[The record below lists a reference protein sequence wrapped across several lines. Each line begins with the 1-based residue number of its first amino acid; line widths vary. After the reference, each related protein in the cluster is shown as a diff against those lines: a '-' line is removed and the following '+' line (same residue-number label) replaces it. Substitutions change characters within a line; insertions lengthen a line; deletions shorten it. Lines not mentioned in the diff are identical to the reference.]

1 MLKLPFLHLCAWT
14 LSSGRIGVTL
24 CNDECRPH
32 CRSCQKVTDSTIKD
46 SYAGFFLKANWRDKF
61 AWNQRL
67 TVCPYHVCE
76 NSSAIV
82 EGREL
87 LDMPWAFNRNW
98 LGDCTSFSTPPIP
111 SELWQPL
118 TFLSYLTTQT
128 RKHRC
133 SACNILTWI
142 VSQCSAWRSF
152 YNRSIGTPATKINEC
167 WT

>member
-1 MLKLPFLHLCAWT
+1 MLELPFLHLCAWT

-76 NSSAIV
+76 NSSAIA

-98 LGDCTSFSTPPIP
+98 LGDCTSFSTPPSPPNYGNPWPFCHIWLHRRGNTGAVLATSWHGLCP
-111 SELWQPL
+111 NAVPGDH
-118 TFLSYLTTQT
+118 FTTEASVLQQQ
-128 RKHRC
+128 K
-133 SACNILTWI
+133 
-142 VSQCSAWRSF
+142 
-152 YNRSIGTPATKINEC
+152 
-167 WT
+167 